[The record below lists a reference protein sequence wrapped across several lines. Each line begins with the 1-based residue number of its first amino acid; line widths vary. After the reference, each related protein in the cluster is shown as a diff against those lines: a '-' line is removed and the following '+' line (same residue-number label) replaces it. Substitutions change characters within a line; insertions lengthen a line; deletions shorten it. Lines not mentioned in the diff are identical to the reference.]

1 MAKPAKYRKISPPAV
16 RPIQMIG
23 LIIRGLL
30 VGLCI
35 SLFFTLLFSLVTLAS
50 DTVYIS
56 QYTHHIMVAV
66 NIVSI
71 FIGSVYA
78 SRKAQSKI
86 LLVGITVGVLY
97 VFFSILVGMQLNGE
111 TIALSV
117 FLNKIF
123 TGIAAGA
130 LGGVIGLH
138 LS

>member
-1 MAKPAKYRKISPPAV
+1 MAKPAKYRKITPPAV
-16 RPIQMIG
+16 RPIQTIG
-23 LIIRGLL
+23 LIIRGVL

-50 DTVYIS
+50 DTVYIG
-56 QYTHHIMVAV
+56 QYTHYVMIAV

-78 SRKAQSKI
+78 SRQAQSRI
-86 LLVGITVGVLY
+86 LLIGITVGVLY
-97 VFFSILVGMQLNGE
+97 VLLSILIGMQLNGE

-117 FLNKIF
+117 FINKIL